1 MVRESWLWIR
11 LTFKSVLWFVFTAMV
26 QTIDGELQDVVHC
39 WLLRVPP
46 HSLNSS
52 HHSSEL

>member
-11 LTFKSVLWFVFTAMV
+11 LTFKSVLWFVFTAVV
-26 QTIDGELQDVVHC
+26 QTNDGELQDVVHC
-39 WLLRVPP
+39 RLLRVPP